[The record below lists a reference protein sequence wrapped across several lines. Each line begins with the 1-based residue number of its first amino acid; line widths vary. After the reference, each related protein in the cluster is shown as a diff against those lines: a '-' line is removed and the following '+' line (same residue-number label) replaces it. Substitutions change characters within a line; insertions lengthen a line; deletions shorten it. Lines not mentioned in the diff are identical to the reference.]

1 MKKNILLGV
10 TGSIA
15 CSKAETFIDQYSK
28 DFSFKILSTFNGL
41 KYLSKDFL
49 NTHTVYSEWE
59 DLPGSPHIELSRW
72 ADEFIIYPASANLIS
87 KISAGIADD
96 LLTSTILMFPKPM
109 YICPAMHEEMYI
121 NDQINTN
128 INNLS
133 KNNYI
138 VGPRYGKLDIG
149 DRGLGRLIEP
159 NELKD
164 RINKVRGKI
173 IVTSGP
179 TTEPIDDVKVITN
192 SSSGK
197 QGRSIAI
204 ELTARGY
211 EVVYVHSKMVNTIPG
226 IQNISFT
233 NSEDLHKTIVAGIKD
248 TISIFMTA
256 AVSDFTV
263 NKTNGKIS
271 RNNGKINL
279 ELIPN
284 KDVIASIK
292 SNYPNIQC
300 IAFSAQVDDELN
312 FKKIKSKNVDY
323 LVINNILENE
333 FGSDTNKISIIN
345 SEELIYKSDT
355 LDKNDIAEAILT
367 TLEYWYVCWYWN
379 NLKQYI

>member
-1 MKKNILLGV
+1 MKKNILLGL

-15 CSKAETFIDQYSK
+15 CSKAETFIDLYSK
-28 DFSFKILSTFNGL
+28 DYNFKILSTFNGL

-59 DLPGSPHIELSRW
+59 ELLGSPHIELSRW

-96 LLTSTILMFPKPM
+96 LLTSTILMFSKPI

-121 NDQINTN
+121 NDQITTN

-133 KNNYI
+133 KSNYI
-138 VGPRYGKLDIG
+138 VGPRYGNLDIG

-164 RINKVRGKI
+164 RINKVKGKV

-211 EVVYVHSKMVNTIPG
+211 DVIYIHSKMINTIPG

-233 NSEDLHKTIVAGIKD
+233 NSEDLHKTIVAEIND
-248 TISIFMTA
+248 TLSIFMTA
-256 AVSDFTV
+256 AVSDFTI
-263 NKTNGKIS
+263 NKSDGKIS
-271 RNNGKINL
+271 RSSGKINL

-284 KDVIASIK
+284 NDVIGSIK

-333 FGSDTNKISIIN
+333 FGSDNNKISIIN

-355 LDKNDIAEAILT
+355 LDKHDIAEAILT
-367 TLEYWYVCWYWN
+367 TLEY
-379 NLKQYI
+379 

>member
-28 DFSFKILSTFNGL
+28 DFNFKILSTFNGL
-41 KYLSKDFL
+41 KYLSNDFL

-96 LLTSTILMFPKPM
+96 LLTSTILMFPKPI

-133 KNNYI
+133 RSNYI
-138 VGPRYGKLDIG
+138 VGPRYGNLDIG

-192 SSSGK
+192 NSSGK

-211 EVVYVHSKMVNTIPG
+211 EVVYVHSKMINTIPG

-233 NSEDLHKTIVAGIKD
+233 NSEDLHKTIVAEINE
-248 TISIFMTA
+248 TMSIFMTA

-263 NKTNGKIS
+263 NKSDGKIS
-271 RNNGKINL
+271 RNSGKINL

-284 KDVIASIK
+284 NDVIASIK

-355 LDKNDIAEAILT
+355 LDKHDIAEAILT
-367 TLEYWYVCWYWN
+367 TLEY
-379 NLKQYI
+379 

>member
-1 MKKNILLGV
+1 MKKKILLGLS
-10 TGSIA
+10 GSIA
-15 CSKAETFIDQYSK
+15 CSKAETFINHYSD
-28 DFSFKILSTFNGL
+28 DFNFQIVSTFNGL
-41 KYLSKDFL
+41 KYLSEEFL
-49 NTHTVYSEWE
+49 NTHTVYSDWE
-59 DLPGSPHIELSRW
+59 DLAGSPHIELSRW

-87 KISAGIADD
+87 KISGGIADD
-96 LLTSTILMFPKPM
+96 LLTSTVLMFSKPI

-121 NDQINTN
+121 NDQITTN

-138 VGPRYGKLDIG
+138 VGPRYGNLDIG
-149 DRGLGRLIEP
+149 DRGLGRLVEP

-164 RINKVRGKI
+164 RINKTRGKI

-192 SSSGK
+192 KSSGK

-211 EVVYVHSKMVNTIPG
+211 EVIYIHSKLINTIPG

-233 NSEDLHKTIVAGIKD
+233 NSEDLHNNILAEIND
-248 TISIFMTA
+248 TVSIFMTA

-263 NKTNGKIS
+263 KKSDGKIS
-271 RNNGKINL
+271 RSSGKMNL

-284 KDVIASIK
+284 NDVIASIK
-292 SNYPNIQC
+292 SKYPNIQC

-333 FGSDTNKISIIN
+333 FGSDTNKIFIIN

-355 LDKNDIAEAILT
+355 LDKHDIAEAILT
-367 TLEYWYVCWYWN
+367 TLEY
-379 NLKQYI
+379 